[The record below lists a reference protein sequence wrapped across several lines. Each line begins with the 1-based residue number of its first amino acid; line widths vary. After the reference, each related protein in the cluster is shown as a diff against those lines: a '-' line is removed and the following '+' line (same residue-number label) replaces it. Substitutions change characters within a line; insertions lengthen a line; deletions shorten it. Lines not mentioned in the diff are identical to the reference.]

1 MNESTI
7 QMLNK
12 FVLSITI
19 LSMYIRHNLLEQPK
33 NITSSHRS
41 FLVGTELF
49 SVLTKKFFSQDNQ
62 DLLIFI
68 SLTQNRNPEIG
79 TLLYHLPSGFLCG
92 VTDGFFYVLLFSLS
106 SLCKNELLIIFTDY
120 FVFVKI

>member
-19 LSMYIRHNLLEQPK
+19 LSMYIRHNLLGQPK
-33 NITSSHRS
+33 NITSSHRH

-68 SLTQNRNPEIG
+68 SLTQNRNPETG
-79 TLLYHLPSGFLCG
+79 TLLYHLPPGFLCG
-92 VTDGFFYVLLFSLS
+92 
-106 SLCKNELLIIFTDY
+106 
-120 FVFVKI
+120 